1 MLRVSDPAPVP
12 PMVPLPSNATGA
24 VNAIGLAAFWV
35 SVFDAPPRT
44 RRRRR

>member
-1 MLRVSDPAPVP
+1 MSDPAPVP

-35 SVFDAPPRT
+35 SAFDAPSNRT